1 MNPYA
6 LDGPGFLA
14 FYAILLVAL
23 TVAAGVVRSMLR
35 GPSDDRFPPTLD
47 SYQAAFLA
55 GGYQVAAQAAIVA
68 LTARGSLR
76 LDPGGRLAAVE
87 PKPPWMHPVEDAI
100 WTAASLAA
108 SPTSPVAA
116 GASWLAARLEQR
128 AAGRQGLS
136 AAQVDTFRR
145 VEQALQAAAVSRPG
159 AQPAA
164 LVRAAR
170 PALDAVRNDLRRLGL
185 IVSDAQAVNV
195 RTLPAL
201 VVLIAAV
208 VGGVRLALGMAAGR
222 PVGYLIGLLVVT
234 LVVAL
239 LFFRPSAPRTHRG
252 DRLVRSLRRTN
263 AALRTSAAAAAA
275 GLAGAD
281 LALAV
286 GLWGTAVLSGTPLD
300 DVRRVLQPQT
310 VSGSGDS
317 GGGSSDGGSSCGGAS
332 CGGGCG
338 GGCGG

>member
-14 FYAILLVAL
+14 FFVILLVAL

-76 LDPGGRLAAVE
+76 LDPGGRLVAVE
-87 PKPPWMHPVEDAI
+87 PKPPWMHPVEDAV

-108 SPTSPVAA
+108 SSTSPVGA

-128 AAGRQGLS
+128 VARQGLS

-145 VEQALQAAAVSRPG
+145 VEQALQTAAQPRAG

-164 LVRAAR
+164 LVRTAR

-195 RTLPAL
+195 RTVPAL
-201 VVLIAAV
+201 VVLVAAV
-208 VGGVRLALGMAAGR
+208 VGGLRLALGMAAGR

-286 GLWGTAVLSGTPLD
+286 GLWGTGVLSGTPLD

-310 VSGSGDS
+310 GSGSGDS
-317 GGGSSDGGSSCGGAS
+317 GGGSSDGGSSCGGSS